1 LDRREAPAHKEKATV
16 STNRKGYRRRSKP
29 VHERYS
35 DALAQVSWQDFE
47 RLMVA
52 YYAGQGYRVEHAG
65 TAGSGTKFDGG
76 IDLKLYRDDQ
86 YIVVQCKHWN
96 AWQVTHNPVH
106 ELLGVMLT
114 QRATGAIVVTSGEF
128 TRAAHEA
135 ASKESRIQLIDG
147 PVLRQMLGPLVD
159 TFAPRPNDDADFSN
173 FGDPIAV
180 DSPAS
185 YRPRRTRR
193 TRVRN
198 PLPGMV
204 FAIIAGLIALYAIH
218 NVLDGLAVK
227 THPQPT
233 ALRPAI
239 QQPIAP
245 IRHLRAS
252 PPVSKPMQQRPN
264 YIQGVP
270 QTEAEMREWKRRNAE
285 SMKIIE
291 KSTPQLMR

>member
-1 LDRREAPAHKEKATV
+1 MFTDQ
-16 STNRKGYRRRSKP
+16 RKYRRRSKP

-52 YYAGQGYRVEHAG
+52 YYVGQGYRVEHAG
-65 TAGSGTKFDGG
+65 TAGSGTRFDGG

-96 AWQVTHNPVH
+96 TWQVTHNPVH

-135 ASKESRIQLIDG
+135 AAKESRIQLIDG
-147 PVLRQMLGPLVD
+147 PMLRQMLGPLVD
-159 TFAPRPNDDADFSN
+159 TFAPKLKGDADFSPFAN
-173 FGDPIAV
+173 AASFV
-180 DSPAS
+180 SPSS
-185 YRPRRTRR
+185 YRPRRARHAR
-193 TRVRN
+193 GRN

-204 FAIIAGLIALYAIH
+204 FAIIAGLIALYAIR
-218 NVLDGLAVK
+218 NVLDGLALK

-233 ALRPAI
+233 ALQPALP
-239 QQPIAP
+239 QPISP
-245 IRHLRAS
+245 LRNPLAS
-252 PPVSKPMQQRPN
+252 PRVSKKPMPQRQN
-264 YIQGVP
+264 YMRGVP

>member
-1 LDRREAPAHKEKATV
+1 
-16 STNRKGYRRRSKP
+16 

-65 TAGSGTKFDGG
+65 TAGSGAKFDGG
-76 IDLKLYRDDQ
+76 IDLRLYRDDQ

-114 QRATGAIVVTSGEF
+114 QRATGAIFVTSGEY
-128 TRAAHEA
+128 TRAAHQA
-135 ASKESRIQLIDG
+135 AAKEPRIQLIDG
-147 PVLRQMLGPLVD
+147 PALRQMLGPLVD
-159 TFAPRPNDDADFSN
+159 TFAPGPKPDADFN
-173 FGDPIAV
+173 HFANPTTF
-180 DSPAS
+180 DSPSS
-185 YRPRRTRR
+185 YRPRHKRR
-193 TRVRN
+193 TRARN
-198 PLPGMV
+198 PLPGMA

-227 THPQPT
+227 THPQAT
-233 ALRPAI
+233 ALQPAMP
-239 QQPIAP
+239 QSIAP
-245 IRHLRAS
+245 IRHSRAS
-252 PPVSKPMQQRPN
+252 SPVSKPIPQRAN
-264 YIQGVP
+264 YMQGVP
-270 QTEAEMREWKRRNAE
+270 QTEAEMRQWKRRNAE

-291 KSTPQLMR
+291 KNTPELMR